1 MPIYKGTNEVTSG
14 NLYKGSTE
22 IENGYK
28 ASSSFYVNELTW
40 TFSTPSV
47 MSSTSVTSNNL
58 TTFTGAPGSAVTGQ
72 NFKILCDSGYAFQG
86 GAGGI
91 SIGGLPTGMTATVT
105 STGSAGP
112 GTNEVLVTLGGVY
125 PQTGQNIAITATGG
139 TVTAYYTVTINMP
152 SWSWP
157 IGSGTYN
164 YSNQNSVPG
173 GFGSTLNTTN
183 YNTPSGSTTS
193 SVWSGSNSVSFSV
206 ESAFGAY
213 ITGQSFGNASG
224 YSVSTSASNSTNATI
239 TLTLSSGNFTGNT
252 TATLSSYSANGG
264 TYQDQ
269 PVTFSASCSNYT
281 LQTWGQ
287 ANLTNIS
294 VQKSG
299 TGNYDPRRA
308 WYIGAVTTETTAIW
322 SNGLPSAINVGQ
334 GSSTNYAISLT
345 NPATRQGT
353 SPPNGWTGSN
363 PYTGGYDIGIVT
375 SGYVPTGGL
384 TCT

>member
-72 NFKILCDSGYAFQG
+72 DFKILCDSGYAFQG
-86 GAGGI
+86 GSGGI
-91 SIGGLPTGMTATVT
+91 SISGLPAGMTANVT
-105 STGSAGP
+105 ATGSAGP

-125 PQTGQNIAITATGG
+125 PQTPQNIAITATGG

-152 SWSWP
+152 SWNWP
-157 IGSGTYN
+157 IGTGTYN

-173 GFGSTLNTTN
+173 GFGSNLNATQ
-183 YNTPSGSTTS
+183 YSTPSGSTTS
-193 SVWSGSNSVSFSV
+193 SVWSGSNSVSFGV
-206 ESAFGAY
+206 ESAFGAE
-213 ITGQSFGNASG
+213 ITSQSFGSATG
-224 YSVSTSASNSTNATI
+224 YSVSTSGSGTNATI
-239 TLTLSSGNFTGNT
+239 ILTLSSGTFTGNT
-252 TATLSSYSANGG
+252 TATLSSYGANGSS
-264 TYQDQ
+264 YSDQ
-269 PVTFSASCSNYT
+269 PVTFSANCSNYT
-281 LQTWGQ
+281 LQTWGR
-287 ANLTNIS
+287 ADLSNIS
-294 VQKSG
+294 VQVSG
-299 TGNYDPRRA
+299 TGNYDPRRM

-322 SNGLPSAINVGQ
+322 SNGLPYAYSVGQ
-334 GSSTNYAISLT
+334 GSSTNYSIQIT
-345 NPATRQGT
+345 NPATVQGT

-375 SGYVPTGGL
+375 SGYAPTGGL